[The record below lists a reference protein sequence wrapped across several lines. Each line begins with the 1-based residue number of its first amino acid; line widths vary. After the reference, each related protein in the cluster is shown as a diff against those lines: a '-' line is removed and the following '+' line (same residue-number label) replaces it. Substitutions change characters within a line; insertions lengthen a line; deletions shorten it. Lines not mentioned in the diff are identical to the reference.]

1 MENEMAAKPDVPVGR
16 VRERQ
21 KAQTH
26 ALILESARYLFDT
39 NGFEKTTIRAV
50 ATHAE
55 IGLGT
60 LYKHFTNKT
69 SLLAAALYDDLERL
83 FQKATATIPSQGTLS
98 EQLLHMAGFTYRY
111 YTSRPRLSRE
121 YLKNI
126 VFVEDEWADKIE
138 AFDRA
143 FAENVTS
150 LSLAA
155 RERGEIGPEK
165 ECHYLALSLMADY
178 FFVLAHLF
186 LRQKSDDAGQMLD
199 LLEKMMAQTLS

>member
-1 MENEMAAKPDVPVGR
+1 MAVQNPPAGR
-16 VRERQ
+16 IRERQ

-26 ALILESARYLFDT
+26 ALILKSARHLFNT

-69 SLLAAALYDDLERL
+69 SLLAAALYDDLARL
-83 FQKATATIPSQGTLS
+83 FQEASAAIPDQGTLL
-98 EQLLHMAGFTYRY
+98 EQLLHLAGFNFRY

-121 YLKNI
+121 YLKHI

-143 FAENVTS
+143 FAENVTA
-150 LSLAA
+150 LARA
-155 RERGEIGPEK
+155 AIARGEIGPEK
-165 ECHYLALSLMADY
+165 DCQYLALSLMADY

-186 LRQKSDDAGQMLD
+186 LGRKCDDANQMLD
-199 LLEKMMAQTLS
+199 MLEKMMAQTLG

>member
-1 MENEMAAKPDVPVGR
+1 MTVAPEIPVGKI
-16 VRERQ
+16 RERQ

-26 ALILESARYLFDT
+26 ALILESARHLFET
-39 NGFEKTTIRAV
+39 KGFEKTTIRAV

-83 FQKATATIPSQGTLS
+83 FKEAAATIPMHGTLS
-98 EQLLHMAGFTYRY
+98 EQLLHLAGFKYRY
-111 YTSRPRLSRE
+111 YTARPRLSRE
-121 YLKNI
+121 YLKHI
-126 VFVEDEWADKIE
+126 VFVEDEWAEKVA

-143 FAENVTS
+143 FIENVNA
-150 LSLAA
+150 LALAA
-155 RERGEIGPEK
+155 QDRGEIKQEK
-165 ECHYLALSLMADY
+165 DCQYLVLSLTADY

-186 LRQKSDDAGQMLD
+186 LRQKCDDAGQMLD
-199 LLEKMMAQTLS
+199 MLERMMAQTLG